1 MNRVLISHESDY
13 IWINSRHNS
22 WNFTHLWL
30 FGLTLN
36 KWVKLPNCSCHETS
50 GPETYMYLFY
60 SISYKYEIFCPK
72 THIICLI
79 EQSAFIDIITHVIFL
94 LLSVIYRYLF
104 FVVCRNI
111 WGWFTYQTYTR
122 LYMAK
127 AKYFVRI

>member
-13 IWINSRHNS
+13 IWINSRQNS

-79 EQSAFIDIITHVIFL
+79 EQNAFIDIITRYISTVI
-94 LLSVIYRYLF
+94 
-104 FVVCRNI
+104 CNI
-111 WGWFTYQTYTR
+111 PVLVLRCMSKHLRLIHQTYTS